1 MGKWSNAWSLVSRRG
16 YIARFRNH
24 TRDEQSQ
31 QQAMVAALLEASDRS
46 IEDLL
51 ASLNTTSEGLSEDEA
66 AERLQQYGPNEV
78 PTRTE
83 LTLARRLWQA
93 FINPFNVVLL
103 VLAGVSTLTDIVLAS
118 PEEREPWSVA
128 IILTMVTVSGLLRFV
143 TEYRSDKA
151 ARKLQK
157 LVGLTA
163 AVQRRESGVRERP
176 VAEIVPGDLVHLAAG
191 DMIPADVRIVR
202 AKDLFVSQ
210 SVLTGESEP
219 VEKLPT
225 PGQGTSGS
233 AAANP
238 LDRRN
243 LAFMGSNV
251 VSGSGVGVV
260 VATGGR
266 TYYGS
271 IARSLTIRREA
282 TSFER
287 DVSEISWVLIR
298 FMLAMVPVVFLLNI
312 ATKGVWLE
320 SLLFALAVAVGLTP
334 EMLPMIVT
342 SGLAKG
348 AVFMARKKVIVKRLS
363 AMQNFG
369 AMDVFCTDKTGTLT
383 RDQIVLEFYMDVH
396 GRETPRVL
404 RHAYINSY
412 FQTGLRSAL
421 DRAILAHAGEEFAWI
436 QQNYQKVDEIPF
448 DFIRKRMSVVI
459 RDRSGKTQLV
469 TKGAVEE
476 MLAIC
481 SYVDE
486 GDRVVP
492 LTPQLEQEI
501 LASVRESN
509 AKGLRVLAVAQK
521 TNPPAEG
528 QFSVADE
535 RDMVLLGYL
544 AFLDPPK
551 ETAADAIWAL
561 QEHGIALKLLTGDND
576 AVTRAIADKVGL
588 DARGLLLGSDVDAM
602 DDATLQRAVETT
614 TIFAKLSPEQKA
626 RIVRALRRNGHTVGF
641 LGDGVNDA
649 PAMHAA
655 DVGISVENAV
665 DIAKETADIILLEHD
680 LRVLLDGVVEGRRT
694 IGNISKY
701 IRITA
706 SSNFGNVF
714 SVLVASWLLPFLP
727 MRPLQLLFLNLTY
740 DLFMTTIPW
749 DRTDP
754 EYLRRPR
761 KWEAPILS
769 RYMVWLGPISSI
781 FDLTT
786 YALMFFLIA
795 PAMVGGAYGT
805 LPASLQPAFE
815 SVFQSGWFVESLWT
829 QTLVVHTLRTERIP
843 FVQSLPG
850 WPLLLATSLGVA
862 VDTVVPYTW
871 LGARLGMTPL
881 PGYFFPWLLATVVAY
896 LLLAQMAKI
905 RFIRRYGRLY

>member
-1 MGKWSNAWSLVSRRG
+1 
-16 YIARFRNH
+16 
-24 TRDEQSQ
+24 
-31 QQAMVAALLEASDRS
+31 MVAALLEASDRS

-66 AERLQQYGPNEV
+66 AERLQQFGPNEV

-83 LTLARRLWQA
+83 LTLARRLYRA

-103 VLAGVSTLTDIVLAS
+103 VLAGVSALTDIVLARA
-118 PEEREPWSVA
+118 EERDPWSVV
-128 IILTMVTVSGLLRFV
+128 IILTMVSASGLLRFV
-143 TEYRSDKA
+143 QEKRSDEA
-151 ARKLQK
+151 ARKLQR

-225 PGQGTSGS
+225 LGQGTVGS
-233 AAANP
+233 TAANP
-238 LDRRN
+238 MDRHN

-271 IARSLTIRREA
+271 IARSLTTRREA
-282 TSFER
+282 TSFELG
-287 DVSEISWVLIR
+287 VSQISWVLIR
-298 FMLAMVPVVFLLNI
+298 FMLAMVPIVFLLNV

-342 SGLAKG
+342 AGLAKG
-348 AVFMARKKVIVKRLS
+348 AVFMARKKVIVKNLS

-369 AMDVFCTDKTGTLT
+369 TMDVLCADKTGTLT
-383 RDQIVLEFYMDVH
+383 RDEIVLEFYMDVH

-412 FQTGLRSAL
+412 FQTGLRNAL

-436 QQNYQKVDEIPF
+436 QQNYEKVDEIPF
-448 DFIRKRMSVVI
+448 DFTRKRMSVVV
-459 RDRSGKTQLV
+459 RDRNGKTQLV

-476 MLAIC
+476 MLTIC

-501 LASVRESN
+501 LTTVREFN

-521 TNPPAEG
+521 TDPPAEG

-535 RDMVLLGYL
+535 RDMVLLGFL

-551 ETAADAIWAL
+551 ETAADAIRAL
-561 QEHGIALKLLTGDND
+561 QEHGIALKILTGDND
-576 AVTRAIADKVGL
+576 AVARAIADKVGL
-588 DARGLLLGSDVDAM
+588 ETRGLLLGSDVDAM
-602 DDATLQRAVETT
+602 DDATLQRAVE
-614 TIFAKLSPEQKA
+614 AAPSSLNCLPN
-626 RIVRALRRNGHTVGF
+626 RRRG
-641 LGDGVNDA
+641 
-649 PAMHAA
+649 
-655 DVGISVENAV
+655 SC
-665 DIAKETADIILLEHD
+665 
-680 LRVLLDGVVEGRRT
+680 
-694 IGNISKY
+694 
-701 IRITA
+701 
-706 SSNFGNVF
+706 
-714 SVLVASWLLPFLP
+714 
-727 MRPLQLLFLNLTY
+727 
-740 DLFMTTIPW
+740 
-749 DRTDP
+749 
-754 EYLRRPR
+754 
-761 KWEAPILS
+761 
-769 RYMVWLGPISSI
+769 
-781 FDLTT
+781 
-786 YALMFFLIA
+786 
-795 PAMVGGAYGT
+795 
-805 LPASLQPAFE
+805 
-815 SVFQSGWFVESLWT
+815 
-829 QTLVVHTLRTERIP
+829 
-843 FVQSLPG
+843 
-850 WPLLLATSLGVA
+850 
-862 VDTVVPYTW
+862 
-871 LGARLGMTPL
+871 
-881 PGYFFPWLLATVVAY
+881 
-896 LLLAQMAKI
+896 
-905 RFIRRYGRLY
+905 RRYAATATL